1 MDKQTIQE
9 LEIIIKAQCENARK
23 DLKKIAQETQN
34 TANKISKSMK
44 TMNNSGALDKV
55 KNNLQEAKNEV
66 KEFSEE
72 VRKIKINDNGFF
84 SFEVKADMSDF
95 EEQYQKALDEYNKK
109 QIEVPVEIKET
120 TTQAQVTQ
128 SPSDVSSSNLNN
140 SPEKITVSSD
150 ISEIDNIRKA
160 LQSAKEEIIELRNQ
174 ASNLELKGLNP
185 YSILSFRDSL
195 KLLADQAT
203 TTIPVLTEF
212 RLAVEQNL
220 SGAFGNSLL
229 QKAYSTFN
237 NLKQKV
243 NELVTNINGK
253 MNAVKLSM
261 TNAFTGVSG
270 SVSSKLSPI
279 MGFFSEVGKVGSGTF
294 EKLKQNLSNVGN
306 AVKKPIAN
314 LKQLVTQFKNAKS
327 QSDKVSKSANNFGN
341 SFGKSL
347 KSGINSIKTF
357 ALSLLSIRTAFTLIS
372 KAANSYLSI
381 DTQLNDS
388 IQNSWNVLGSLLA
401 PALEYVAGLFSKLV
415 NSVASF
421 IKALT
426 GIDLVARANSKALD
440 KQAKSASNASK
451 SLAGIDDIDVLS
463 TSSSSGA
470 DENTTITAD
479 IDSSP
484 FESMVAKM
492 KDIFSTLF
500 DPIKSAWDNV
510 GAGVIDSM
518 KFAFGGVKDLVVSI
532 GDSLFEVW
540 TNGSGQELTENL
552 LTIFQQIFDI
562 VGGITSSVSEV
573 WTETGLGTEIIQNL
587 FDNLNE
593 KMEII
598 NIIGGYFAQW
608 TVSETF
614 KSTIENILKSITS
627 IQELSNSIWESIK
640 SWVISEDFKNALNY
654 VFEFIDDI
662 SNMAS
667 DVLDWATKMWEDYL
681 KEPFEKLL
689 DALSKVVEA
698 IGAVWDFF
706 EPVIDWIID
715 AIENQLEP
723 VIDNLGS
730 IIGGLSDIIGGI
742 ADFITGVFTGDWE
755 KAWEGIKSIF
765 QGIWDTLSSI
775 IKTPINGILA
785 GIENAV
791 NAIIKGFNWIKKS
804 LNKISFDIPDWVPIV
819 GGQKWGFNLSLSD
832 NVSLPRLAS
841 GNVAYEKT
849 TAIFGE
855 YANARSNPEITS
867 PVSLMKESFR
877 DVLNEFEFGGT
888 RIDTLK
894 IDVAGDNFY
903 QGAVDYINEE
913 NIRKGVNIIKEA

>member
-44 TMNNSGALDKV
+44 SMNNGGALDKV

-66 KEFSEE
+66 KEFGEE
-72 VRKIKINDNGFF
+72 VRKIKINNNGFF
-84 SFEVKADMSDF
+84 SFEVKADMSNF
-95 EEQYQKALDEYNKK
+95 EEQYQKELDEYNKK
-109 QIEVPVEIKET
+109 QTEVPVEIKET
-120 TTQAQVTQ
+120 TTQSQ
-128 SPSDVSSSNLNN
+128 VSSSNLNN
-140 SPEKITVSSD
+140 SAEKITVSSD

-195 KLLADQAT
+195 KLLVDQAT

-212 RLAVEQNL
+212 RLAVEENL

-229 QKAYSTFN
+229 QKAYLTFN
-237 NLKQKV
+237 NLKQNV
-243 NELVTNINGK
+243 NELATDINGK
-253 MNAVKLSM
+253 MNSVKVSM
-261 TNAFTGVSG
+261 TNAFTGVS
-270 SVSSKLSPI
+270 SSITSKLSPI
-279 MGFFSEVGKVGSGTF
+279 IDFFSEVGKVGSGTF
-294 EKLKQNLSNVGN
+294 EKLKQSLSNVGN
-306 AVKKPIAN
+306 AVKKPITN
-314 LKQLVTQFKNAKS
+314 LKQLITQLKNVKS
-327 QSDKVSKSANNFGN
+327 QSDKVSKSSSSFGN
-341 SFGKSL
+341 NIAKSFQ
-347 KSGINSIKTF
+347 SGIKSIKSF
-357 ALSLLSIRTAFTLIS
+357 ALSLLSVRTAFSLIS

-388 IQNSWNVLGSLLA
+388 IQNSWNILGSLLA
-401 PALEYVAGLFSKLV
+401 PVLEYVASLFSKLV

-440 KQAKSASNASK
+440 EQAKSASNASK

-463 TSSSSGA
+463 TGSDS
-470 DENTTITAD
+470 DDNTTITAD
-479 IDSSP
+479 VDSSP
-484 FESMVAKM
+484 FESMVTKM

-500 DPIKSAWDNV
+500 DPIQSAWNKT
-510 GAGVIDSM
+510 GTAVITSM
-518 KFAFGGVKDLVVSI
+518 KSSFKGIKNLI
-532 GDSLFEVW
+532 GEIGTSFLNVW
-540 TNGSGQELTENL
+540 TNGTGQEIIENL
-552 LTIFQQIFDI
+552 LTGFQQIFDI
-562 VGGITSSVSEV
+562 IGGVGNSVAEV
-573 WTETGLGTEIIQNL
+573 WAETGLGTEIIQNL

-608 TVSETF
+608 TVSEVF
-614 KSTIENILKSITS
+614 KSTIESILKSIAS
-627 IQELSNSIWESIK
+627 IQELSNSILESIK
-640 SWVISEDFKNALNY
+640 SWLISEDFKNALNY

-662 SNMAS
+662 SSMAS
-667 DVLDWATKMWEDYL
+667 KVLEWVTKMWEDYL

-689 DALSKVVEA
+689 GALSKVIEA
-698 IGAVWDFF
+698 IGAIWDFF
-706 EPVIDWIID
+706 EPVVNLIID
-715 AIENQLEP
+715 IILNSLEP
-723 VIDNLGS
+723 VIDGLGS
-730 IIGGLSDIIGGI
+730 LIGGISDIIGGI
-742 ADFITGVFTGDWE
+742 ADFITGVFTGDWK

-765 QGIWDTLSSI
+765 KGIWDSLASI
-775 IKTPINGILA
+775 IKTPINLILSA
-785 GIENAV
+785 IESFV
-791 NAIIKGFNWIKKS
+791 NLIIKAFNWVKKA
-804 LNKISFDIPDWVPIV
+804 LNKISFDIPDWIPLI
-819 GGQKWGFNLSLSD
+819 GGQTWGFNLKLSD
-832 NVSLPRLAS
+832 EISLPRLAG
-841 GNVAYEKT
+841 GNVAYEET

-888 RIDTLK
+888 RIDTLR

-913 NIRKGVNIIKEA
+913 NVRKGVNIIKEA

>member
-44 TMNNSGALDKV
+44 SMNNSGALDKI
-55 KNNLQEAKNEV
+55 KDNLQEAKNEV
-66 KEFSEE
+66 KEFGEE
-72 VRKIKINDNGFF
+72 VRKIKINQNGFF

-120 TTQAQVTQ
+120 TTQVTQ
-128 SPSDVSSSNLNN
+128 PQSSISSSDFNN
-140 SPEKITVSSD
+140 GSEKITVSSD
-150 ISEIDNIRKA
+150 VSEIENIRKA
-160 LQSAKEEIIELRNQ
+160 LKSAKEEIIELRNQ

-195 KLLADQAT
+195 KLLSDQAT

-243 NELVTNINGK
+243 DELATNVSSK
-253 MNAVKLSM
+253 MSAVKTSM
-261 TNAFTGVSG
+261 INSFTGVSG
-270 SVSSKLSPI
+270 SINSKLNPI
-279 MGFFSEVGKVGSGTF
+279 IGFFSEVGQVGSGTF
-294 EKLKQNLSNVGN
+294 EKLKQNLSNIGSSI
-306 AVKKPIAN
+306 KKPITS
-314 LKQLVTQFKNAKS
+314 LKQLVTQFKNVKS
-327 QSDKVSKSANNFGN
+327 QSDKVSKSATNFGN

-357 ALSLLSIRTAFTLIS
+357 ALSLLSVRTAFTLIS

-426 GIDLVARANSKALD
+426 GIDLVAKANSKALD

-463 TSSSSGA
+463 TSSSGGS
-470 DENTTITAD
+470 DENTTIKAD

-510 GAGVIDSM
+510 GAGVIDSATQM
-518 KFAFGGVKDLVVSI
+518 FISLGDLATTV
-532 GDSLFEVW
+532 GASLFEVW
-540 TNGSGQELTENL
+540 TNGTGQEIVENL
-552 LTIFQQIFDI
+552 LLGLQQIFDI
-562 VGGITSSVSEV
+562 VSLLAQALQNAWANAGTGTS
-573 WTETGLGTEIIQNL
+573 IIQN
-587 FDNLNE
+587 
-593 KMEII
+593 IA
-598 NIIGGYFAQW
+598 NIFSNIQQFVLSIGD
-608 TVSETF
+608 
-614 KSTIENILKSITS
+614 
-627 IQELSNSIWESIK
+627 SIK
-640 SWVISEDFKNALNY
+640 KWIISESFQEALKN
-654 VFEFIDDI
+654 VFSFIDDI
-662 SNMAS
+662 LTYIQNISTWILELYEKYAKPVIDSLLLLISDLINAIS
-667 DVLDWATKMWEDYL
+667 DVWNACK
-681 KEPFEKLL
+681 PVIEKI
-689 DALSKVVEA
+689 AQWIAEK
-698 IGAVWDFF
+698 I
-706 EPVIDWIID
+706 EPVIEDVCG
-715 AIENQLEP
+715 ALQNVIEIARGILE
-723 VIDNLGS
+723 
-730 IIGGLSDIIGGI
+730 
-742 ADFITGVFTGDWE
+742 FISGVFTGDWS
-755 KAWEGIKSIF
+755 KAWDGIKKTVENVWSFIKNIF
-765 QGIWDTLSSI
+765 SAGGQIFDGIVEALANVF
-775 IKTPINGILA
+775 KTI
-785 GIENAV
+785 V
-791 NAIIKGFNWIKKS
+791 NAIIRGINKVIAIPFKTINGF
-804 LNKISFDIPDWVPIV
+804 LNKIRNASFLGVSPFKGFWKEDPLPVPQIPE
-819 GGQKWGFNLSLSD
+819 
-832 NVSLPRLAS
+832 LAT
-841 GNVAYEKT
+841 GNVAYERT
-849 TAIFGE
+849 TAVFGE

-913 NIRKGVNIIKEA
+913 NVRKGVNIIKEA

>member
-23 DLKKIAQETQN
+23 DLKKIAQETQT

-44 TMNNSGALDKV
+44 SMNDSGALDKV

-66 KEFSEE
+66 KEFGEE
-72 VRKIKINDNGFF
+72 VRKIKINQNGFF
-84 SFEVKADMSDF
+84 SYEVKADFSDF

-120 TTQAQVTQ
+120 TTQSQVVQPQ
-128 SPSDVSSSNLNN
+128 SNVSNSNLNN

-150 ISEIDNIRKA
+150 VSEVENIRKA
-160 LQSAKEEIIELRNQ
+160 LKSAKEEIIELRKQ
-174 ASNLELKGLNP
+174 ASSLELKGLNP

-243 NELVTNINGK
+243 DELATNVSSK
-253 MNAVKLSM
+253 MSAVKTSM

-270 SVSSKLSPI
+270 SINSKLNPI
-279 MGFFSEVGKVGSGTF
+279 IGFFSEVGKIGSGTF
-294 EKLKQNLSNVGN
+294 GKLKQNLSNISN
-306 AVKKPIAN
+306 FIKKPITS
-314 LKQLVTQFKNAKS
+314 LKQLVTQFKNVKS
-327 QSDKVSKSANNFGN
+327 QSDKVSKSATNFGN

-347 KSGINSIKTF
+347 KSGISSIKTF
-357 ALSLLSIRTAFTLIS
+357 ALSLLSIRTAFTLVS

-388 IQNSWNVLGSLLA
+388 IQNSWSVLGSLLA

-463 TSSSSGA
+463 TGSGGGS
-470 DENTTITAD
+470 DESTTIKAD
-479 IDSSP
+479 VDSGP

-510 GAGVIDSM
+510 GVGVIDSATQM
-518 KFAFGGVKDLVVSI
+518 FISLGDLATTV
-532 GDSLFEVW
+532 GASLFEVW
-540 TNGSGQELTENL
+540 TNGTGQEIIENML
-552 LTIFQQIFDI
+552 LGWQQIFDI
-562 VGGITSSVSEV
+562 VSLLAQALQNAWINAGTGTS
-573 WTETGLGTEIIQNL
+573 IIQNIANIFSNIQQFGL
-587 FDNLNE
+587 SIGDSIKKWIISESFQEALKNVFSFINDILTYIQNISSWILELYE
-593 KMEII
+593 KYAKPVIDSLLLLISDLI
-598 NIIGGYFAQW
+598 NAISDVWNACKPVIEKIAQW
-608 TVSETF
+608 V
-614 KSTIENILKSITS
+614 
-627 IQELSNSIWESIK
+627 
-640 SWVISEDFKNALNY
+640 A
-654 VFEFIDDI
+654 
-662 SNMAS
+662 
-667 DVLDWATKMWEDYL
+667 
-681 KEPFEKLL
+681 EK
-689 DALSKVVEA
+689 
-698 IGAVWDFF
+698 I
-706 EPVIDWIID
+706 EPVIADVCS
-715 AIENQLEP
+715 ALQNVIEVARGILE
-723 VIDNLGS
+723 
-730 IIGGLSDIIGGI
+730 
-742 ADFITGVFTGDWE
+742 FISGVFTGDWS
-755 KAWEGIKSIF
+755 KAWSGIKKTVENTWSFIKNIF
-765 QGIWDTLSSI
+765 SAGGQIFDGIVEALANVF
-775 IKTPINGILA
+775 KTI
-785 GIENAV
+785 V
-791 NAIIKGFNWIKKS
+791 NAIIRGINKVIAIPFKTINGF
-804 LNKISFDIPDWVPIV
+804 LNKIRNASFLNISPFKGFWKEDPLPVPQIPE
-819 GGQKWGFNLSLSD
+819 
-832 NVSLPRLAS
+832 LAT
-841 GNVAYEKT
+841 GNVAYERT
-849 TAIFGE
+849 TAVFGE

-913 NIRKGVNIIKEA
+913 NVRKGVNIIKEA